1 MNEKIICE
9 KCGTEMQPHHKGST
23 CGMLCPNCGWGW
35 VTTCSSP
42 IDADE
47 TIYTIS
53 FCKPEK
59 TTAAMV
65 KLYAKL
71 AGTNFIQAKKA
82 LEEGNAVF
90 SALAADIQKLIPEIH
105 DAGVQFNI
113 TPDYPYD
120 ANDMYSEEEH
130 EH

>member
-1 MNEKIICE
+1 MSETILCE

-23 CGMLCPNCGWGW
+23 SGMLCPNCGWGW

-53 FCKPEK
+53 FCKTEK
-59 TTAAMV
+59 TTAAMI
-65 KLYAKL
+65 KLCAKL
-71 AGTNFIQAKKA
+71 TGTNFIQAKKS

-90 SALAADIQKLIPEIH
+90 SALAAYIQKYIPELH
-105 DAGVQFNI
+105 EAGAQFNI

-120 ANDMYSEEEH
+120 VNDVHSEEGH
-130 EH
+130 EQ